1 MKSKHDIQHFAPDFP
16 ILIFPD
22 RTSAISALQS
32 SASAVHESIE
42 IKCFYEG
49 SSILLVG
56 EKTITAKAGDV
67 IVINP
72 YEFHATLDY
81 GGRDQGR
88 YHLFMINADLLSEIF
103 RGVDLRDMIFGERL
117 LFKNHFPADGELYD
131 LLMKLSREGSAEAP
145 DARLATL
152 GITAEIFS
160 ILLRRGREARTES
173 RADPTLRYALIDPAI
188 RMIRDD
194 YSSKFTVEELAA
206 ACNISKY
213 YFCRAFKSIMGMSAI
228 QYLNSYRL
236 KIAHIMLTNTSDRI
250 REIAFACGFEDV
262 GYFCRLYKRKF
273 GITPKNR

>member
-1 MKSKHDIQHFAPDFP
+1 MKPKHDIQHFAPDFP
-16 ILIFPD
+16 ILIFPE

-81 GGRDQGR
+81 GGAHQGR

-117 LFKNHFPADGELYD
+117 LFKNHFPADRELYD
-131 LLMKLSREGSAEAP
+131 LLMKLSGEASDETP
-145 DARLATL
+145 EARLAIL

-160 ILLRRGREARTES
+160 ILLRRGCEEHTES

-194 YSSKFTVEELAA
+194 YSSKFTVEELSA